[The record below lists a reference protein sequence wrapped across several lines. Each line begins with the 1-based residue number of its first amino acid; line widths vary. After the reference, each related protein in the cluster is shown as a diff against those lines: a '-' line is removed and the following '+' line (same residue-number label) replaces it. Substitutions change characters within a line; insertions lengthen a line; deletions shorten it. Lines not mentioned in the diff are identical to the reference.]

1 MPSRLLHQ
9 LMNTAPKVVLGL
21 LALSAGLAFG
31 QAAKKLTLQNALVL
45 GERQNLDLAAA
56 RERRAFTAAGIQI
69 AGQRPNPTLSFSV
82 SRDAPHEG
90 ALIDQ
95 PLELGPKR
103 SRRIQVARG
112 EAILTDLEIAGL
124 SRQVRHSVR
133 DAYHMAQYAGSVAAQ
148 KQSLLALAKRLGDIA
163 QARFNAGDVP
173 QLEVIQAEVEVA
185 RADAEERLAR
195 QEEGVAVSRLNA
207 LLNEAPG
214 TQWEFSSE
222 LATIPAA
229 PERPDL
235 DDKAMQSN
243 PDLQRA
249 KQEQAIEQA
258 RQNLLRAQRIPEFSL
273 GAGADF
279 NNRSAADPNASGNY
293 TAGLRGQFTLGLPLF
308 SRYQGEIAQ
317 SAAAQRQLTRE
328 MEATR
333 RTIESEVE
341 SAALEFDARSAQ
353 VGIFR
358 QTVVPAAQRLAS
370 MAEESYKAG
379 KANILTVIDAQRN
392 ASQVQQEY
400 LDSLLAAQQA
410 FAELEEVVG
419 ASLD

>member
-1 MPSRLLHQ
+1 MKMSWGETLGVLL
-9 LMNTAPKVVLGL
+9 LSVSLG
-21 LALSAGLAFG
+21 FG
-31 QAAKKLTLQNALVL
+31 QTGKNLTLQDALAL
-45 GERQNLDLAAA
+45 AERQNLDLAAA
-56 RERRAFTAAGIQI
+56 RERRAFAAAGIQI
-69 AGQRPNPTLSFSV
+69 AGQRPNPTLTFSA

-90 ALIDQ
+90 ALMDQ

-103 SRRIQVARG
+103 GRRIEVARG
-112 EAILTDLEIAGL
+112 EAVLTDLEIAAL
-124 SRQVRHSVR
+124 ARRVRHSVR
-133 DAYHMAQYAGSVAAQ
+133 DAYHTAQYARSAAAQ
-148 KQSLLALAKRLGDIA
+148 KESLLALAKRLDDIA

-185 RADAEERLAR
+185 RANAEEQLAR

-207 LLNEAPG
+207 LLNEPAG
-214 TQWEFSSE
+214 RQWEFSSE
-222 LATIPAA
+222 LETLPTAPAR
-229 PERPDL
+229 PEL
-235 DDKAMQSN
+235 NDKAMQSN

-249 KQEQAIEQA
+249 KQEEAVEQA
-258 RQNLLRAQRIPEFSL
+258 REKLLRAERIPEFSL
-273 GAGADF
+273 GVGGDF
-279 NNRSAADPNASGNY
+279 NNRNAADPNAPGNY

-308 SRYQGEIAQ
+308 SRYQGELAQ
-317 SAAAQRQLTRE
+317 SAAAQKQLTRE
-328 MEATR
+328 REATR

-341 SAALEFDARSAQ
+341 SSALEFDARASQA
-353 VGIFR
+353 GIFR

-410 FAELEEVVG
+410 FAELEEVAG

>member
-1 MPSRLLHQ
+1 M
-9 LMNTAPKVVLGL
+9 GL
-21 LALSAGLAFG
+21 LLLYASLAFG
-31 QAAKKLTLQNALVL
+31 QEAKNLTLQDALAL
-45 GERQNLDLAAA
+45 GERRNLHLAAA
-56 RERRAFTAAGIQI
+56 RERRAFAAAGIQI

-90 ALIDQ
+90 ALLDQ
-95 PLELGPKR
+95 PIELGPKR
-103 SRRIQVARG
+103 SRRIEVARG
-112 EAILTDLEIAGL
+112 EAVLTYLEIAAL
-124 SRQVRHSVR
+124 AREIRHSVR
-133 DAYHMAQYAGSVAAQ
+133 DAYHMAQYARSASAQ
-148 KQSLLALAKRLGDIA
+148 KESLLALARRLHDIA

-185 RADAEERLAR
+185 RADAEEQLAH
-195 QEEGVAVSRLNA
+195 QEEGVALSRLNA
-207 LLNEAPG
+207 LLNEPAG
-214 TQWEFSSE
+214 TKWEFVSE
-222 LATIPAA
+222 LETLPTAPARA
-229 PERPDL
+229 EL
-235 DDKAMQSN
+235 DDKALQSN

-273 GAGADF
+273 GVGSDF
-279 NNRSAADPNASGNY
+279 NAPPDY

-308 SRYQGEIAQ
+308 SRNQGEIAQ
-317 SAAAQRQLTRE
+317 SVAAQKQLTRE
-328 MEATR
+328 LEATR

-341 SAALEFDARSAQ
+341 SASLEFDARTAQ

-358 QTVVPAAQRLAS
+358 QTVVPAAQRLAG

-392 ASQVQQEY
+392 ANQVQHDY

-419 ASLD
+419 APLD